1 MKHDWVV
8 SACTTFV
15 GALLMLGCF
24 LALGLLFAIHGG
36 LAVNTRYPEG
46 IERSI

>member
-8 SACTTFV
+8 FAGATLV
-15 GALLMLGCF
+15 GSLLALGCF

-36 LAVNTRYPEG
+36 MAVNTRYPEG